1 MGGDPT
7 GATGGPTGRIDP
19 PVKVWWTR
27 CVPTSRRLT
36 EQGRERREQLL
47 TAAGDLF
54 AERGY
59 SSTRIADICER
70 AGAAK
75 GLFYWY
81 FETKEA
87 LFADLVRDMRRRLRR
102 ARAEAIDPAADP
114 LTQLRQGTEAS
125 VRFMA
130 EHRSFFALLEV
141 EQRAAGMP
149 ALLREGTD
157 LHVAD
162 TTRSIAAAQR
172 VGQVPDDH
180 DPELLALGV
189 VGAVAHYSHWH
200 RSGRLELDV
209 DDLATFV
216 GGWVLRALA
225 GEVPAALPS

>member
-1 MGGDPT
+1 V
-7 GATGGPTGRIDP
+7 ATT
-19 PVKVWWTR
+19 
-27 CVPTSRRLT
+27 RRLT
-36 EQGRERREQLL
+36 DQGRERREQLL
-47 TAAGDLF
+47 VAAGELF

-59 SSTRIADICER
+59 ASTRIADICER

-81 FETKEA
+81 FDTKEA

-141 EQRAAGMP
+141 EQHAAAMA

-162 TTRSIAAAQR
+162 TARTIAEAQR
-172 VGQVPDDH
+172 SGWLPDDRE
-180 DPELLALGV
+180 PELLALGV
-189 VGAVAHYSHWH
+189 VGAVAYFSHWH
-200 RSGRLELDV
+200 RSGRVVLDV
-209 DDLATFV
+209 DDLAAFV
-216 GGWVLRALA
+216 GDWVLRALA
-225 GEVPAALPS
+225 GQVPAILPT

>member
-1 MGGDPT
+1 V
-7 GATGGPTGRIDP
+7 A
-19 PVKVWWTR
+19 
-27 CVPTSRRLT
+27 TSRRLT

-47 TAAGDLF
+47 AAAGELF

-59 SSTRIADICER
+59 ANTRIADICEQ

-102 ARAEAIDPAADP
+102 ARAEAIDPDADP

-141 EQRAAGMP
+141 EQHAEGMA

-157 LHVAD
+157 LHAAD
-162 TTRSIAAAQR
+162 TERSIAEAQR
-172 VGQVPDDH
+172 VGQLLDDR
-180 DPELLALGV
+180 DPGLLALGV
-189 VGAVAHYSHWH
+189 VGAVSHFSHWH
-200 RSGRLELDV
+200 RSGRIDLDV
-209 DDLATFV
+209 DELATFV
-216 GGWVLRALA
+216 GDWVLRALA
-225 GEVPAALPS
+225 GEVPTSLLAGR